1 MHYDLQ
7 ILKRMEEFLA
17 AQLATTFDLEIKDL
31 AN

>member
-7 ILKRMEEFLA
+7 ILKEDGRILV
-17 AQLATTFDLEIKDL
+17 AQLATAFDLEIKDL